1 MAAEKLIRDRLE
13 ERVLAG
19 GLRNEADPA
28 RIATLLDARL
38 DQDVADLRATER
50 AEAGDYANIFEV
62 LLARAAREGISRE
75 QIEAARWA
83 RLEERGGFDSG
94 LVWRPPDPVFSV
106 AHEIRCRLRFIGA
119 VLKGD
124 AAACQAAAAHI
135 AALAGVESAE
145 ANPRTGSLIVWHDGA
160 PSTRKRIIRAL
171 EEFSRAPVAG
181 EVARP
186 VLHPHGTTGLAASI
200 EAAVE
205 QGIEKAA
212 EEVVE
217 EAVRAAAASVL

>member
-1 MAAEKLIRDRLE
+1 MWPICAR
-13 ERVLAG
+13 
-19 GLRNEADPA
+19 RNG
-28 RIATLLDARL
+28 
-38 DQDVADLRATER
+38 

-124 AAACQAAAAHI
+124 PAACEAAAAHI
-135 AALAGVESAE
+135 AALAGVELAE

-186 VLHPHGTTGLAASI
+186 VLHPHGATGLA
-200 EAAVE
+200 AAVE

-212 EEVVE
+212 EQVVE